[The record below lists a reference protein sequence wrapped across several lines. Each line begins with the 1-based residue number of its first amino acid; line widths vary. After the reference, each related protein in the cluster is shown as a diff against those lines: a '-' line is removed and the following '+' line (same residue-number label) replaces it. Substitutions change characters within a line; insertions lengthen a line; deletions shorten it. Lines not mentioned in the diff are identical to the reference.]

1 MILSFKSKAL
11 KLLWEKNDYSKI
23 QSTQVRKISI
33 VLQTLN
39 VATKI
44 EDLKRPSFRFH
55 ELKGGLKGRFSIWI
69 NGNWR
74 ITFEFNNG
82 NAEVLDYEDY
92 H

>member
-1 MILSFKSKAL
+1 MIQSFKSKAL
-11 KLLWEKNDYSKI
+11 KLFWEKDDYSKV
-23 QSTQVRKISI
+23 QSSHVRKITI

-39 VATKI
+39 VATTI
-44 EDLKRPSFRFH
+44 EDLKRPSFRLH
-55 ELKGGLKGRFSIWI
+55 ELKGNFKGRFSIWI

-74 ITFEFNNG
+74 ITFEFNKG